1 MSEQQSPPVSGVE
14 PQRVAEFREEIGR
27 IGLKGAGASAERW
40 MLIVGTSLVVVG
52 VVLGVMGA
60 VQTINAGDSPAD
72 QRAFTAS
79 GVLLGIVLTVAGAA
93 LFIRYSMGRFM
104 RFWLIRLVYEN
115 RAETDR
121 IVDAIE
127 RASGLPPSTGIPTQ
141 AVPGAGSPDLPSPPP
156 HS

>member
-1 MSEQQSPPVSGVE
+1 MRVSDDPTQNAQAVQE
-14 PQRVAEFREEIGR
+14 SARVAQFREEMGR
-27 IGLKGAGASAERW
+27 IGLKGAGAAAERW
-40 MLIVGTSLVVVG
+40 MLIGGTALVVVG

-79 GVLLGIVLTVAGAA
+79 GVLLGILLAVAGAA
-93 LFIRYSMGRFM
+93 LFVRYSISRFM
-104 RFWLIRLVYEN
+104 RFWFLRMVYEQ

-127 RASGLPPSTGIPTQ
+127 RASGLEPTM
-141 AVPGAGSPDLPSPPP
+141 GSQEVLQVENTADLPFR
-156 HS
+156 